1 MAELNLKQIIDRLNA
16 EFVGDTRKLVF
27 WYDDKADFAEDLEN
41 VELENAKI
49 YRLQPDNQFYTKYFL
64 ERVDTT
70 TNYLV
75 YAPFPK
81 PDVRENH
88 LEDTLLYSRRFSGP
102 INEVANIISEL
113 HELGRSDAWISRHLG
128 MDKDEILRLKQITGL
143 TALFKEVEF
152 GRAWKAIENDLQ
164 DEWEEVEK

>member
-64 ERVDTT
+64 ERFWNTYALP
-70 TNYLV
+70 NKACANCLV
-75 YAPFPK
+75 I
-81 PDVRENH
+81 R
-88 LEDTLLYSRRFSGP
+88 
-102 INEVANIISEL
+102 
-113 HELGRSDAWISRHLG
+113 
-128 MDKDEILRLKQITGL
+128 
-143 TALFKEVEF
+143 
-152 GRAWKAIENDLQ
+152 
-164 DEWEEVEK
+164 